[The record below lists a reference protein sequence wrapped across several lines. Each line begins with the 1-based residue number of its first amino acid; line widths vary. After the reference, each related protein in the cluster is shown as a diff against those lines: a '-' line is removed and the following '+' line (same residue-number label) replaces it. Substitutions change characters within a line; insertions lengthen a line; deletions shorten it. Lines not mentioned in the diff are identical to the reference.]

1 MSGQR
6 NPHRRRLTQHSGVSV
21 GASVG
26 GGSNE
31 VSDRPE
37 IEIQRQTAFGDD
49 GLEVT
54 KTSVETSLEDFGADV
69 DHRDR
74 DSRLDRPEASKFGV
88 DDRPEVEQTSE
99 EISRP
104 SLLIRTRISRP
115 SMERMRPLSA
125 STNDYVQRSAAS
137 DPVRSTVTAM
147 FVTERWTET
156 AYECGSCEALFD
168 TTQEHALH
176 CWDAHPWVPNPEQ
189 VRCRR
194 KADE

>member
-37 IEIQRQTAFGDD
+37 IEIQQQTAFGDD
-49 GLEVT
+49 GQLEVT

-99 EISRP
+99 GDQSTLFADTDEDQQT
-104 SLLIRTRISRP
+104 LNG
-115 SMERMRPLSA
+115 EDASA
-125 STNDYVQRSAAS
+125 QCL
-137 DPVRSTVTAM
+137 
-147 FVTERWTET
+147 
-156 AYECGSCEALFD
+156 YE
-168 TTQEHALH
+168 
-176 CWDAHPWVPNPEQ
+176 
-189 VRCRR
+189 
-194 KADE
+194 